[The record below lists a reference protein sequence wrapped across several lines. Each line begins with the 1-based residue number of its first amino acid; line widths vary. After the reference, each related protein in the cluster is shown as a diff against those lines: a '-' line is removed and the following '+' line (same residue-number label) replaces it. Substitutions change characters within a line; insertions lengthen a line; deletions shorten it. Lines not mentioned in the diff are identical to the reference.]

1 MRARSHYVAFQSTN
15 LVCYPAAM
23 VIDPHRAAQF
33 KADLHRAKDGDSKAW
48 EASTKLV
55 GQASI
60 GATLTRLA
68 EAIRASDQPAAVTDL
83 LLHCL
88 LGGSAGSIRE
98 VLNEPLK
105 QLTGL
110 PTTKA
115 VRALCVMFG
124 LTGSARTSAPCST
137 WRPSQIEAFLR
148 SHRNP
153 YDLLL
158 DIDVASL
165 LDVGAGD
172 LSFAVEL
179 AEQYVERFQQRQR
192 KLVLHAVDRLHPR
205 SHLGGR
211 LHADRSVIEKLRGSR
226 DQRSSLDFEFWGD
239 QDMFALEKNK
249 DVWPCY
255 TIVTC
260 HGPAT
265 PTFAYEPTRVSPELI
280 EADLKRTKGTFRRT
294 RLEGEEALE
303 VAHAGRS
310 LLFPPWKF
318 DVKGPLAL
326 LNVIAQRGK
335 CCLLTA
341 VDTQVFWEIL
351 AQLFE
356 DPRVRPPNVMFTS
369 DTLPEVFGTRYAEL
383 MALPTGASIS
393 LSDLGDLRSSLP
405 IGVSNKNTNI
415 QPYRFRSVEVRR
427 GAVFAG
433 IPASQTARLF
443 RTMTEEAPPWFLVLV
458 PEPLQP

>member
-1 MRARSHYVAFQSTN
+1 
-15 LVCYPAAM
+15 
-23 VIDPHRAAQF
+23 
-33 KADLHRAKDGDSKAW
+33 
-48 EASTKLV
+48 
-55 GQASI
+55 
-60 GATLTRLA
+60 
-68 EAIRASDQPAAVTDL
+68 
-83 LLHCL
+83 
-88 LGGSAGSIRE
+88 
-98 VLNEPLK
+98 
-105 QLTGL
+105 
-110 PTTKA
+110 
-115 VRALCVMFG
+115 
-124 LTGSARTSAPCST
+124 
-137 WRPSQIEAFLR
+137 
-148 SHRNP
+148 
-153 YDLLL
+153 
-158 DIDVASL
+158 
-165 LDVGAGD
+165 
-172 LSFAVEL
+172 
-179 AEQYVERFQQRQR
+179 
-192 KLVLHAVDRLHPR
+192 
-205 SHLGGR
+205 
-211 LHADRSVIEKLRGSR
+211 
-226 DQRSSLDFEFWGD
+226 
-239 QDMFALEKNK
+239 MFALEKNK

-383 MALPTGASIS
+383 MALPTGVSIS